1 MAVLHAYYC
10 PRCNEE
16 ELDRWSDDVPSCC
29 GKPMRV
35 QFTKVNTPEWGSPRT
50 YLHLRDEPFSS
61 RSEPRRLR
69 EGERHGFGRV
79 SRKGRRRAKRR
90 TPEHGQEVFPHGI
103 AQELRR
109 FCERSDG
116 R

>member
-61 RSEPRRLR
+61 RSELDAYAKA
-69 EGERHGFGRV
+69 
-79 SRKGRRRAKRR
+79 KGMGLGASAEKVGGARNE
-90 TPEHGQEVFPHGI
+90 EHLKLGKKFSYKGLPK
-103 AQELRR
+103 
-109 FCERSDG
+109 S
-116 R
+116 